1 MAMITGTTASG
12 FAFSISDEATN
23 DMELFDLF
31 AEADQNPLALPPLIN
46 RLLGPEQ
53 KKRLYDHLRNE
64 NGIVP
69 IDKVGDELLEMLNG
83 SGATGKKS

>member
-1 MAMITGTTASG
+1 MITGTTASG
-12 FAFSISDEATN
+12 FAFSISDEAAN

-46 RLLGPEQ
+46 RLLGSEQ

-64 NGIVP
+64 HGIVP
-69 IDKVGDELLEMLNG
+69 IDKVGDELLEMLNNG
-83 SGATGKKS
+83 GAAGKKS

>member
-1 MAMITGTTASG
+1 MITGTTSSG
-12 FAFSISDEATN
+12 FDYSISDEAAN

-31 AEADQNPLALPPLIN
+31 AEADQNPLVLPPLIN

-64 NGIVP
+64 RGIVP
-69 IDKVGDELLEMLNG
+69 IDKVGDELIEMLNG
-83 SGATGKKS
+83 GGAAGKKS

>member
-1 MAMITGTTASG
+1 MITGTTASG

>member
-1 MAMITGTTASG
+1 MITGTTASG
-12 FAFSISDEATN
+12 FSFSISDEAAN

-46 RLLGPEQ
+46 RLLGAEQ
-53 KKRLYDHLRNE
+53 KQRLYDHLRNE

-69 IDKVGDELLEMLNG
+69 IDKVGYELIEMLN
-83 SGATGKKS
+83 SGGAAGKKS

>member
-1 MAMITGTTASG
+1 MITGTTASG
-12 FAFSISDEATN
+12 FSFSISDEAAN

-46 RLLGPEQ
+46 RLLGTEQ

-69 IDKVGDELLEMLNG
+69 IDKVGDELLEMLTG
-83 SGATGKKS
+83 SGAAGKKS

>member
-1 MAMITGTTASG
+1 MLTGTTASG
-12 FAFSISDEATN
+12 FSFSISDEAAN

-46 RLLGPEQ
+46 RLLGTEQ

-69 IDKVGDELLEMLNG
+69 IDKVGDELLEMLTG
-83 SGATGKKS
+83 SGAAGKKS

>member
-1 MAMITGTTASG
+1 MITGTTASG
-12 FAFSISDEATN
+12 FSFSISDEAAN

-46 RLLGPEQ
+46 RLLGTEQ

-83 SGATGKKS
+83 SGAAGKKS